1 MSPLSCKILNA
12 LECETDYISSE
23 ELARRVGMSA
33 RGLRGEDGP
42 LAIAAREIYNE
53 TGFII
58 VRRMKQPAGIRITKD
73 RDEVEE
79 AYRQWLDW
87 FSSFR
92 PQLDF
97 YRDVLNRNGQYELVL

>member
-1 MSPLSCKILNA
+1 
-12 LECETDYISSE
+12 
-23 ELARRVGMSA
+23 
-33 RGLRGEDGP
+33 
-42 LAIAAREIYNE
+42 
-53 TGFII
+53 
-58 VRRMKQPAGIRITKD
+58 MKQPAGIRITKD